1 MDRETRGNAL
11 ELEIDE
17 VSGNE
22 VFVKSIFYREVSLY
36 PYRVISWPA
45 SSSLLTTI
53 TDFGQKD
60 DVDNEFVATP
70 IE

>member
-36 PYRVISWPA
+36 PYRVISWPG
-45 SSSLLTTI
+45 
-53 TDFGQKD
+53 F
-60 DVDNEFVATP
+60 FVSPYNNNRFRT
-70 IE
+70 EGRR